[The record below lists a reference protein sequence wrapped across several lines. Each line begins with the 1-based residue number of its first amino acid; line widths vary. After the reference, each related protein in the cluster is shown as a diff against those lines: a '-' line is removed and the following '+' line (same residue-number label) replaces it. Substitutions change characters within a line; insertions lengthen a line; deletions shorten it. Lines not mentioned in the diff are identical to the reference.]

1 MERTFTFYSVLKNE
15 DATPYV
21 GHGILAVA
29 DGLGGSGSTVHVIDD
44 PARETSLMAS
54 AYSDF
59 EEGSE
64 VADYIRELLK
74 PMADDINDTSALW
87 ASRIVI
93 GRCVYALTEGAPQA
107 ADLSDSECRKEL
119 SDFILAGL
127 HETARRFNLQ
137 CGKHS
142 GQLILPTTL
151 ALIRYVENK
160 KSVKAEVVWA
170 GDSRCYAITKDGL
183 KRLSD
188 DDEDESGAINN
199 LFYADN
205 EGPELRCKQ
214 YDIEKPCILFA
225 VSDGIFDPFDPVEDL
240 GVEYTLLGAVEGS
253 TSFDGLSERL
263 KSIYDS
269 IGGDDATMAA
279 AVFGFED
286 YEGLKKCFKDRYEKI
301 DKVWSEYLE
310 KRVQIEVLGRPEEEM
325 RRYIRQRTCDKYLRI
340 CEELAR
346 NVSEVGGT
354 DIAVPKSIVDKR
366 RGSLNGEIAG
376 YIQEHPAVTI
386 VCILPPEKGRDGK
399 DLCDCYKALKQAAGK
414 WEKAN
419 DVLQK
424 SYQKSKNLDEQKEK
438 LMASVIEQRGKYKE
452 PEKADF
458 SRELT
463 TYQSE
468 QYGYYLAWK
477 DAIGQLDDKPLK
489 ENDKSLKKNDKSLKE
504 NKKERKVTNQ
514 RLNEMVNKYL
524 RERKRNNNDIK
535 TQENS
540 TNEKLSKYQDA
551 LAAFQEALS
560 GSGKSLLDVI
570 DRGKLGETSFGGSAV
585 ADETAACAAYED
597 VLGEMAA
604 HQEIYVEEIV
614 DALAAHCDRMSVID
628 KFYSGSRMEE
638 FRTYYRTKSDR
649 QSAEK
654 FKTELE
660 ELNKEYL
667 LWLQAK

>member
-1 MERTFTFYSVLKNE
+1 M
-15 DATPYV
+15 
-21 GHGILAVA
+21 
-29 DGLGGSGSTVHVIDD
+29 
-44 PARETSLMAS
+44 
-54 AYSDF
+54 
-59 EEGSE
+59 
-64 VADYIRELLK
+64 
-74 PMADDINDTSALW
+74 
-87 ASRIVI
+87 
-93 GRCVYALTEGAPQA
+93 
-107 ADLSDSECRKEL
+107 
-119 SDFILAGL
+119 
-127 HETARRFNLQ
+127 
-137 CGKHS
+137 
-142 GQLILPTTL
+142 
-151 ALIRYVENK
+151 
-160 KSVKAEVVWA
+160 
-170 GDSRCYAITKDGL
+170 
-183 KRLSD
+183 SD

-286 YEGLKKCFKDRYEKI
+286 YEGLKKGFKDRYEKI

-354 DIAVPKSIVDKR
+354 DIAVPKSIADKR

-376 YIQEHPAVTI
+376 YIQEHPSAAI

-424 SYQKSKNLDEQKEK
+424 SYQKSRNLDEQKEK

-458 SRELT
+458 SRGLT

-489 ENDKSLKKNDKSLKE
+489 ENDKSLKE

-540 TNEKLSKYQDA
+540 TNEKLSEYQDA
-551 LAAFQEALS
+551 LTAFQEALS
-560 GSGKSLLDVI
+560 DSGKSLLDVI
-570 DRGKLGETSFGGSAV
+570 DRGKLDKTDFGDSTA
-585 ADETAACAAYED
+585 ADETATCAAYED

-614 DALAAHCDRMSVID
+614 DALAARCDRMSVID

-654 FKTELE
+654 FKAELE

-667 LWLQAK
+667 LWLQTK